1 MLQEV
6 ARARYRLAVPDQ
18 PDQPLLLN
26 VALIRDY
33 RRLPPAA
40 DDADDAPDRADWWEE
55 TWTPTPTGRLDAPR
69 LIPIVTT
76 GAMDRPQTL
85 VDWYRGRWPA
95 QENHFKLWLLP
106 LGLDVNA
113 GFQKTAVAN
122 SEAAKRQARCTK
134 RATRLAQQAAK
145 AQRSLAQRRSAAAS
159 CQRVATSAAALVG
172 QVRASDR
179 EQAQQHADALQASVQ
194 AADAQVAAASVTLQ
208 QLRAQQDAVAQSQ
221 ADLAHAP
228 PMFELDNRKDQLMT
242 VFKLCAA
249 NLGMWTRD
257 SGHWDG

>member
-1 MLQEV
+1 MSGNFLAALVAQQRIVVTILRADQYTDLDSFSEVGPFAPLQVTADGQVLREV

-55 TWTPTPTGRLDAPR
+55 TWTPTPTGRLDAPH
-69 LIPIVTT
+69 LIPIITT

-85 VDWYRGRWPA
+85 VDWYTGRWPA

-113 GFQKTAVAN
+113 GFQKTAVPN
-122 SEAAKRQARCTK
+122 SEATKRQTRCAK
-134 RATRLAQQAAK
+134 RATRLA
-145 AQRSLAQRRSAAAS
+145 
-159 CQRVATSAAALVG
+159 
-172 QVRASDR
+172 
-179 EQAQQHADALQASVQ
+179 
-194 AADAQVAAASVTLQ
+194 
-208 QLRAQQDAVAQSQ
+208 
-221 ADLAHAP
+221 
-228 PMFELDNRKDQLMT
+228 
-242 VFKLCAA
+242 
-249 NLGMWTRD
+249 
-257 SGHWDG
+257 